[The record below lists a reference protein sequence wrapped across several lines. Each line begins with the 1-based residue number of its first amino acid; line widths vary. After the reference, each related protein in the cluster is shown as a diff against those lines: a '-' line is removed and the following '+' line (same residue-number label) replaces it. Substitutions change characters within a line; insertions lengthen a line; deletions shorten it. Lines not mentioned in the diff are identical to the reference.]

1 MVSNNCYVSLT
12 EVAVKHCEKNGS
24 WELTA
29 DMNETLTNYSMCY
42 AFSAE
47 KMKVGSISDFSIW

>member
-12 EVAVKHCEKNGS
+12 EMAMKRCGPNGT
-24 WELTA
+24 WELNA

-42 AFSAE
+42 AFSEE
-47 KMKVGSISDFSIW
+47 KMEVGSISDFNIW